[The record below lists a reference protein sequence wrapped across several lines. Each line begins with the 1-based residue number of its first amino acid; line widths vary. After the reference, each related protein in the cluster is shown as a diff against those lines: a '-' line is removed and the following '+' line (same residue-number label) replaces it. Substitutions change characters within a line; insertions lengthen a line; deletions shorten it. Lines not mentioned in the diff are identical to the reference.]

1 MHELNSRIA
10 GFHKLGI
17 QGRLDILRKR
27 CNLDPAAIEAMLNT
41 GNLPAE
47 TADHL
52 IENVVTTMNIPVGI
66 ATNMRVDGRDI
77 LVPMATEESS
87 VVAAV
92 CNAARQ
98 CYDTGGFTTSMSGS
112 HMIAQIQLVNITNPH
127 FCRIAILEKKEQI
140 KTLCD
145 DCDPV
150 LLSLGGGFQDIEARV
165 IDSASGPMVITHLIV
180 DTRDAMGANAVN
192 TMAEQLAPMIEQWTG
207 GKVYLRI
214 LSNLA
219 DRRLARARAT
229 WTCDAIGGAA
239 VRDGIL
245 SAYHFAES
253 DPYRA
258 ATHNKGIMN
267 GVSAVVLATGND
279 TRAVE
284 AGAHAYAARNGR
296 YASLTHWEV
305 DGSGDLVGSIE
316 IPMAV
321 GLVGGATRLHPMAK
335 TNLQILGIS
344 TAERLARVIAATG
357 LAQNFAALKALATT
371 GIQKGHMALH
381 AQNVAMMAGAVGQE
395 VHELA
400 NALIAQ
406 GTVRID
412 IAQQILED
420 QRAGR

>member
-17 QGRLDILRKR
+17 QGRLDILKTK
-27 CNLDPAAIEAMLNT
+27 CNLDSTAITGMLNT
-41 GNLPAE
+41 GNLPPE

-66 ATNMRVDGRDI
+66 ATNMKVDSHDI

-98 CYDTGGFTTSMSGS
+98 CYDTGGFATSMSGS

-127 FCRIAILEKKEQI
+127 FCRITILEKKEQI
-140 KTLCD
+140 KKLCD

-150 LLSLGGGFQDIEARV
+150 LLSLGGGFQDIEVRV

-192 TMAEQLAPMIEQWTG
+192 TMAEQLAPLIEQWTG

-229 WTCDAIGGAA
+229 WTCEAIGGTA

-296 YASLTHWEV
+296 YASLTHWEINA
-305 DGSGDLVGSIE
+305 SGDLVGSIE
-316 IPMAV
+316 IPLAV
-321 GLVGGATRLHPMAK
+321 GLVGGATKLHPMAK
-335 TNLQILGIS
+335 TNLQILGIN
-344 TAERLARVIAATG
+344 TAQQLARVIAATG

-381 AQNVAMMAGAVGQE
+381 AQNVAMMAGAVGQQIHQ
-395 VHELA
+395 VA
-400 NALIAQ
+400 NAMIAQ

-412 IAQQILED
+412 VAHQILQD
-420 QRAGR
+420 L